1 MDATRVFAESVTAV
15 LSPGD
20 VVLLDGELGTGK
32 TAFTQFLAAA
42 LGIEGPVTS
51 PTFAIMNH
59 YECAPDSAVAG
70 TPGIA
75 GLAHLD
81 AYRLGNSD
89 AIDQLGL
96 FELLDDGCVAVIE
109 WGSLVADAFDDV
121 LRIGFVWTGDDSRE
135 VTMSA
140 RNMAWAEKIDQIE
153 VRSGLARC

>member
-1 MDATRVFAESVTAV
+1 MDATRVFAESVTAA

-32 TAFTQFLAAA
+32 TAFTQFLAVA
-42 LGIEGPVTS
+42 LGIDEPVTS
-51 PTFAIMNH
+51 PTFAIMNY
-59 YECAPDSAVAG
+59 YEGVPDS
-70 TPGIA
+70 TIA

-140 RNMAWAEKIDQIE
+140 RNMAWAEKIDQIV

>member
-32 TAFTQFLAAA
+32 TAFTQFLAVA
-42 LGIEGPVTS
+42 LGIDEPVTS

-59 YECAPDSAVAG
+59 YECAPDSA
-70 TPGIA
+70 IA

-153 VRSGLARC
+153 VRSGLTRC